1 MIRTLTILFLGL
13 FLMPSF
19 AADPAKVFEGRK
31 FQPLAEGP
39 ALNYRLMM
47 PIEYDPM
54 KKYPVVL
61 FLHGA
66 GERGDDNGKQLV
78 HGMADFASD
87 ENRVKYPAFV
97 IAPQCP
103 PDSWWRPEDLDL
115 LLDHIL
121 ATYNVDPDRVYL
133 TGLSMGGYG
142 TWEWACRSADRSRA
156 KTAPVRA

>member
-1 MIRTLTILFLGL
+1 MISNLIFLALLGL
-13 FLMPSF
+13 VQMPLS

-31 FQPLAEGP
+31 FQPLADGP

-66 GERGDDNGKQLV
+66 GERGDDNAKQLV

-97 IAPQCP
+97 IATQCP
-103 PDSWWRPEDLDL
+103 ID
-115 LLDHIL
+115 
-121 ATYNVDPDRVYL
+121 
-133 TGLSMGGYG
+133 
-142 TWEWACRSADRSRA
+142 
-156 KTAPVRA
+156 